1 MQNLPIG
8 EVLKEYGYIT
18 QEQIDQALQFQKTQS
33 GKKVRFGTLLQEMG
47 FVTETQVL
55 EALGKKLDLQM
66 VNLEEYEV
74 NVDVVAKVPKQLAE
88 KYNVIALSEND
99 SRLQLAMSDPLNFY
113 AQEDIRQIVDMPL
126 EVLLSESP
134 KIKKAIEY
142 YYAEISTKQAAK
154 KANISAE
161 DIEVPQLTADDA
173 DDDVP
178 IIKLINSLLVRGY
191 STNASDIHI
200 EPFKDFT
207 QVRMRIDGQM
217 VSYLTLEKA
226 LHNSIVA
233 RIKIMSNLNIA
244 EKRIPQDG
252 NFHAVLEGIDISM
265 RISVLPTTHGEK
277 IVMRYLVSD
286 TKIDHAGHFGMNEYS
301 YNMLMKMMSAPNGII
316 YITGPTGSGKTT
328 TLYMVLQHLS
338 QRPVNIS
345 TIEDPVEKDL
355 PNITQTSVNVTA
367 GMTFAVGLRAL
378 LRQDPDII
386 MIGEIRDGE
395 TAEIAVRASITGH
408 LVVSTLHT
416 NSTASSVAR
425 LEDMGIESYLIADSL
440 VGIIAQRL
448 VRKLCDCKMP
458 KEASAAEKEM
468 LGLNPDEPFTVYEP
482 CGCKLCNGTGYYG
495 RLGIYEIMKITP
507 SIKRLISKHADAE
520 AIKNQAISE
529 GMNTLKM
536 AATNAVKEGVTT
548 IAEMVKATYEAEEDD
563 SQPNAKNA
571 GAAKKPAASA
581 ATSVSPAVSSSASM
595 ADDNEIVEIELE
607 QID

>member
-1 MQNLPIG
+1 MKNLPIG

-18 QEQIDQALQFQKTQS
+18 QEQIDQALQFQKTQT
-33 GKKVRFGTLLQEMG
+33 GKKVRFGTLLKEMG

-99 SRLQLAMSDPLNFY
+99 GKLQLAMSDPLNFY

-126 EVLLSESP
+126 EVLLSEE
-134 KIKKAIEY
+134 KRIKKAIEY

-217 VSYLTLEKA
+217 ISYLTLEKA

-265 RISVLPTTHGEK
+265 RISILPTTHGEK
-277 IVMRYLVSD
+277 VVMRYLVSD
-286 TKIDHAGHFGMNEYS
+286 TKIDHAGHFGMNDYS

-328 TLYMVLQHLS
+328 TLYMVLQRLAE
-338 QRPVNIS
+338 RPVNIS

-386 MIGEIRDGE
+386 MIGETRDAE
-395 TAEIAVRASITGH
+395 TAEISVRSAITGH

-416 NSTASSVAR
+416 NDAISSIVR
-425 LEDMGIESYLIADSL
+425 LADDGRDRIVGVQGGDNDAISSIVRLADMGVAPYLISNSV
-440 VGIIAQRL
+440 VGIVAQRL
-448 VRKLCDCKMP
+448 VRKVCQFCKYEEPATAEDIAIVGDGIPMITRG
-458 KEASAAEKEM
+458 KGCKVCNNTGYKGRISIHEMVYIDKTLKRMIARSADSQEM
-468 LGLNPDEPFTVYEP
+468 LEYAKKTQGMRSLMD
-482 CGCKLCNGTGYYG
+482 
-495 RLGIYEIMKITP
+495 
-507 SIKRLISKHADAE
+507 S
-520 AIKNQAISE
+520 AID
-529 GMNTLKM
+529 L
-536 AATNAVKEGVTT
+536 VKEGVTT
-548 IAEMVKATYEAEEDD
+548 PEEVMKIAYYSD
-563 SQPNAKNA
+563 
-571 GAAKKPAASA
+571 
-581 ATSVSPAVSSSASM
+581 
-595 ADDNEIVEIELE
+595 
-607 QID
+607 

>member
-1 MQNLPIG
+1 MKTNLRIG
-8 EVLKEYGYIT
+8 EILTEKGYVT
-18 QEQIDQALQFQKTQS
+18 EKQISQALAYQKEHRDKRVGQI
-33 GKKVRFGTLLQEMG
+33 LMELG

-55 EALGKKLDLQM
+55 EAL
-66 VNLEEYEV
+66 
-74 NVDVVAKVPKQLAE
+74 A
-88 KYNVIALSEND
+88 
-99 SRLQLAMSDPLNFY
+99 SRLQLRIVDVAQLVINIEAVAMIDKGLAEKNLILPVHVKDHNMQIVTNDPLNYF
-113 AQEDIRQIVDMPL
+113 ALEEVRQQSGCQL
-126 EVLLSESP
+126 EILLSEEAP
-134 KIKKAIEY
+134 L
-142 YYAEISTKQAAK
+142 KQAISYYFAEVSARRAAK
-154 KANISAE
+154 QANVGFSTSSAMAE
-161 DIEVPQLTADDA
+161 MEIENLDNSDDEA
-173 DDDVP
+173 P
-178 IIKLINSLLVRGY
+178 IIRLLNSLIERAIKTG
-191 STNASDIHI
+191 ASDVHI
-200 EPFKDFT
+200 EPFEKET
-207 QVRMRIDGQM
+207 RVRMRIDGQM

-386 MIGEIRDGE
+386 MIGETRDAE
-395 TAEIAVRASITGH
+395 TAEISVRSAITGH

-416 NSTASSVAR
+416 NDAISSIVR
-425 LEDMGIESYLIADSL
+425 LADMGVAPYLISNSV
-440 VGIIAQRL
+440 VGIVAQRL
-448 VRKLCDCKMP
+448 VRKVCQFCKYEEPATADDIAIVGDGIPMITRG
-458 KEASAAEKEM
+458 KGCKVCNNTGYKGRISIHEMVYIDKTLKRMIAKSADSQEM
-468 LGLNPDEPFTVYEP
+468 LEYAKKTQGMRSLLD
-482 CGCKLCNGTGYYG
+482 
-495 RLGIYEIMKITP
+495 
-507 SIKRLISKHADAE
+507 S
-520 AIKNQAISE
+520 AID
-529 GMNTLKM
+529 L
-536 AATNAVKEGVTT
+536 VKEGVTT
-548 IAEMVKATYEAEEDD
+548 PEEVMKIAYYSD
-563 SQPNAKNA
+563 
-571 GAAKKPAASA
+571 
-581 ATSVSPAVSSSASM
+581 
-595 ADDNEIVEIELE
+595 
-607 QID
+607 

>member
-386 MIGEIRDGE
+386 MIGETRDAE
-395 TAEIAVRASITGH
+395 TAEISVRSAITGH

-416 NSTASSVAR
+416 NDAISSIVR
-425 LEDMGIESYLIADSL
+425 LADMGVAPYLISNSV
-440 VGIIAQRL
+440 VGIVAQRL
-448 VRKLCDCKMP
+448 VRKVCQFCKYEEPAPADDIAIVGDGIPMITRG
-458 KEASAAEKEM
+458 KGCKVCNNTGYKGRISIHEMVYIDKTLKRMIAKSADSQEM
-468 LGLNPDEPFTVYEP
+468 LEYAKKTQGMRSLLD
-482 CGCKLCNGTGYYG
+482 
-495 RLGIYEIMKITP
+495 
-507 SIKRLISKHADAE
+507 S
-520 AIKNQAISE
+520 AID
-529 GMNTLKM
+529 L
-536 AATNAVKEGVTT
+536 VKEGVTT
-548 IAEMVKATYEAEEDD
+548 PEEVMKIAYYSD
-563 SQPNAKNA
+563 
-571 GAAKKPAASA
+571 
-581 ATSVSPAVSSSASM
+581 
-595 ADDNEIVEIELE
+595 
-607 QID
+607 